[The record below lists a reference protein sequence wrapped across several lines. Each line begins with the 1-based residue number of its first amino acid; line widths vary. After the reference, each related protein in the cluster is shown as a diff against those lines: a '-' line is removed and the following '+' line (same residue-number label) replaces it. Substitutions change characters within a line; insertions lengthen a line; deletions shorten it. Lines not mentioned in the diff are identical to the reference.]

1 MVESWNTKDE
11 ILRAHMKAGECWYL
25 DVSKAHAVKNLSD
38 IDRIHL
44 VIDVWQNK
52 ELGELLKDEP
62 RLAF

>member
-1 MVESWNTKDE
+1 
-11 ILRAHMKAGECWYL
+11 MKAGECWYL